1 MTPDDAELELLVAAD
16 EEERDRLVAEL
27 GVDAE
32 GSEGEEV
39 AGFAQRS
46 ALQRAPRACSRV

>member
-1 MTPDDAELELLVAAD
+1 MAPDDTELERLVVAD

-27 GVDAE
+27 LGADAE

-39 AGFAQRS
+39 AGGA
-46 ALQRAPRACSRV
+46 